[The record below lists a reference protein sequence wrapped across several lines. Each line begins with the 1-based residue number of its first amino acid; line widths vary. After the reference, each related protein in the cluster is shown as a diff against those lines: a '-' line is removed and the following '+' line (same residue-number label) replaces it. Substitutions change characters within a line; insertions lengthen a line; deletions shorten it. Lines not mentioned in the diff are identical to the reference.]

1 MRIGRASKI
10 KMEMETMRMAAST
23 PQCKRAAIASAVAL
37 AVFQMSAQAQETA
50 DTVTQASS
58 DAKAPMQAVV
68 VTGSL
73 IRHAA
78 DEGATQLITVKASE
92 LQARGNTE
100 LKDLVL
106 EQPQS
111 LSLGTNSGAAGPVT
125 NLRGLGP
132 MRTLTLLNG
141 RRLANEP
148 LQDQYVSVNVI
159 PRMALDRVDT
169 LLGGAASIYGADAI
183 GGVQNYWTKR
193 GYEGASI
200 KAEYARPEMRGGG
213 QTRSLGAIIGR
224 GNLGRDGWNA
234 YIAVDHQD
242 KPALFQQDRPEQ
254 HDPAVLRTLGL
265 GIAPDNRNPSP
276 TANFGFTRA
285 ANSNYNPTFASS
297 CLAPYSQPVLGS
309 TSANNPPTYAPGCFR
324 NPLYWTAVT
333 DGSKITTVAARASW
347 NVGGSHKIDLDLLHS
362 DFTVQKYRGMQVPG
376 STQPFTTYSLPAT
389 SRFYPG
395 KGITP
400 AVRVVGANTGSNTP
414 AMYIDPAKTPGTP
427 ADLNMAN
434 RTIYFQWGPAE
445 LGPAY
450 RNDEQTND
458 RLVLSAEGEVMGWD
472 YRVGLNY
479 GQSKRDTRAG
489 EGYILY
495 TKAQEG
501 FDKGILNPFGL
512 QDAAGADYLRS
523 IQALDYTYRLN
534 KAFNKSVDATLS
546 KGIRAL
552 GGGDLT
558 LAVSGELRRDAART
572 FNAPLDYVLKKADG
586 SYNLDAS
593 GNVVR
598 TDLVGET
605 PSGVA
610 KNLHRDI
617 ASLLM
622 EIDAPLT
629 KTFLLNGAVRADRYQ
644 DLKTTTVNPKL
655 AARWQPLQALVLRGS
670 VSTGF
675 RAPSIMDIQNPTPEV
690 RTLVMD
696 DPVRCPSAQPTV
708 AGTGVAV
715 NGAPP
720 DLVCNVETTYWTKT
734 PNNDFLKPEKSR
746 GFSFG
751 FGVEPVKNLSLTVDY
766 WGMKLTDVL
775 GAVAI
780 AEIQQNPAKY
790 ANLILRDGNG
800 IIDHIVAS
808 QANRGKSRMRG
819 ADLSASYNFPTAR
832 AGTFL
837 ARLDGTWYQKYEF
850 QAEKDGPWL
859 SNVGVITNDG
869 RYGSAGPNAGLAGLP
884 QINPRWKHTASLT
897 WNSGPWSTTLSQ
909 RYNTGLTDLT
919 PRTGSTMTKVDSY
932 SQFNLNLNYTGI
944 KNLTLSAGVNN
955 LTQEWPPVTADTVY
969 NGYITSMADMLGRV
983 YRVSAEYK
991 F

>member
-1 MRIGRASKI
+1 
-10 KMEMETMRMAAST
+10 METMTNAARN
-23 PQCKRAAIASAVAL
+23 PHVKQAAMASAVAL
-37 AVFQMSAQAQETA
+37 AVCQMSQMGQAHAQEGGQAPAQAPVQS
-50 DTVTQASS
+50 V
-58 DAKAPMQAVV
+58 M

-78 DEGATQLITVKASE
+78 DEGATPLITVKAAE
-92 LQARGNTE
+92 LEARGNTE

-111 LSLGTNSGAAGPVT
+111 LSLGTNTGAAGPVT

-169 LLGGAASIYGADAI
+169 LSGGAASIYGADAI

-193 GYEGASI
+193 GYKGASV
-200 KAEYARPEMRGGG
+200 KAEYASPEMSGGG
-213 QTRSLGAIIGR
+213 QTRSLGAIAGW
-224 GNLGRDGWNA
+224 GELGKDGWNA
-234 YIAVDHQD
+234 YIALDYQE
-242 KPALFQQDRPEQ
+242 KTPLFQNDRPGQ
-254 HDPAVLRTLGL
+254 HDPAILRGLGL
-265 GIAPDNRNPSP
+265 GITPDSRNPSP

-285 ANSNYNPTFASS
+285 ANSNYNPTFASG
-297 CLAPYSQPVLGS
+297 CLAPYSVPVLGNA
-309 TSANNPPTYAPGCFR
+309 SANIPPVYAPGCLR
-324 NPLYWTAVT
+324 DPLFWTAVT
-333 DGSKITTVAARASW
+333 DGSKITNVSGRASW
-347 NVGGSHKIDLDLLHS
+347 NLSGGHRIDLDLLHAG
-362 DFTVQKYRGMQVPG
+362 FTVQKFRGMQVPG
-376 STQPFTTYSLPAT
+376 STQPVSTYALSPS

-395 KGITP
+395 RGITP
-400 AVRVVGANTGSNTP
+400 AVQVVGSNTGSNTP
-414 AMYIDPAKTPGTP
+414 TMYIDPAKTPGTVSN
-427 ADLNMAN
+427 LNMNN
-434 RTIYFQWGPAE
+434 RTLYFQWGPGE

-458 RLVLSAEGEVMGWD
+458 RIVLSAEGEVKGWD

-495 TKAQEG
+495 SRAQEG
-501 FDKGILNPFGL
+501 FDKGILNPFGA
-512 QDAAGADYLRS
+512 QDAAGLDYLRS
-523 IQALDYTYRLN
+523 IQANDYTYRLN
-534 KAFNKSVDATLS
+534 KAFNQSVDATLS
-546 KGIRAL
+546 RAIWKL

-558 LAVSGELRRDAART
+558 LAVSGEVRRDSART
-572 FNAPLDYVLKKADG
+572 ANAPLDYVLRKADG
-586 SYNLDAS
+586 SYNIDAA
-593 GNVVR
+593 GNVVQ
-598 TDLVGET
+598 TDLIGET

-610 KNLHRDI
+610 KKLHRDI
-617 ASLLM
+617 SSLMM

-629 KTFLLNGAVRADRYQ
+629 STFLLNGAVRADRYQ
-644 DLKTTTVNPKL
+644 DLKQTTVNPKL
-655 AARWQPLQALVLRGS
+655 AARWQPLEQLVLRGS

-690 RTLVMD
+690 RTQLMD
-696 DPVRCPSAQPTV
+696 DPVLCPSAQPTV
-708 AGTGVAV
+708 ADTGNPVS
-715 NGAPP
+715 GFTR
-720 DLVCNVETTYWTKT
+720 DQVCNVLTAYWTKT

-751 FGVEPVKNLSLTVDY
+751 FGVEPVKNLSITVDY

-790 ANLILRDGNG
+790 ASLFTRNADGT
-800 IIDHIVAS
+800 IDHIVAS

-819 ADLSASYNFPTAR
+819 ADLALSYRFPLTPVGRFDAK
-832 AGTFL
+832 
-837 ARLDGTWYQKYEF
+837 LDGTWYQKYEF
-850 QAEKDGPWL
+850 QAEKDGAWL

-869 RYGSAGPNAGLAGLP
+869 RYGSAGPNSGLAGLP
-884 QINPRWKHTASLT
+884 QINPRWKHTASVT
-897 WNSGPWSTTLSQ
+897 WNAGDWSTTLSQ

-919 PRTGSTMTKVDSY
+919 PRTGSTLTRVDAY
-932 SQFNLNLNYTGI
+932 SQFNLNLRYTGI
-944 KNLTLSAGVNN
+944 RNTTLSVGVNN
-955 LTQEWPPVTADTVY
+955 LTQEWPPLTADSVY
-969 NGYITSMADMLGRV
+969 TGGYITSLADMMGRV
-983 YRVSAEYK
+983 VRFSAEYK